1 MKHPQV
7 NASLEKWKF
16 RGRFIAK
23 NQQKMAAAADKAQ
36 RYAIFKTNIDKKKQI
51 LENK

>member
-1 MKHPQV
+1 MLAWK
-7 NASLEKWKF
+7 KWKF

-23 NQQKMAAAADKAQ
+23 NKQKKAAEKAQ

>member
-7 NASLEKWKF
+7 NASLKENGSLGENLLPKK
-16 RGRFIAK
+16 K
-23 NQQKMAAAADKAQ
+23 QKKAAEKAQ

>member
-1 MKHPQV
+1 MLAWK
-7 NASLEKWKF
+7 NESLGENCQNK
-16 RGRFIAK
+16 
-23 NQQKMAAAADKAQ
+23 QKMAAAADKAQ